1 MIAVPSLHVV
11 MTVDTSCIPLGRWG
25 LACRGSASAQAT
37 LLYVLASER
46 HNAWNP
52 EVGTGAMSLK
62 LGLQTAAGR
71 ANCCTV
77 CIGSQ
82 WAVTTDK
89 QTHRIRY
96 CSRNKCLHE
105 GVQSCC
111 HYTAGVHLDSGHHC
125 WCHLRKVDLAEE
137 NIHQVM

>member
-1 MIAVPSLHVV
+1 MYRFPE
-11 MTVDTSCIPLGRWG
+11 GR
-25 LACRGSASAQAT
+25 
-37 LLYVLASER
+37 
-46 HNAWNP
+46 
-52 EVGTGAMSLK
+52 
-62 LGLQTAAGR
+62 
-71 ANCCTV
+71 
-77 CIGSQ
+77 
-82 WAVTTDK
+82 VTIDK

-137 NIHQVM
+137 NIHKVTRKTGEQTAPLSSSRASAGYSVQAGVYLDVLAPVLQQSMLTPFHPAEQLVHLGEVRNPVLIQQVVEP